1 MRTICKQLLFFLDD
15 FVTDGG
21 EEGGTKEEIE
31 EVGDAERSQTP
42 AWRHPEHDH
51 HHLDRQ
57 QTTHAD
63 VFYVVFLQS

>member
-1 MRTICKQLLFFLDD
+1 MRTIWKQLLFFVFFL
-15 FVTDGG
+15 TDGG
-21 EEGGTKEEIE
+21 EEGGAKEEIE

-57 QTTHAD
+57 QITRAD